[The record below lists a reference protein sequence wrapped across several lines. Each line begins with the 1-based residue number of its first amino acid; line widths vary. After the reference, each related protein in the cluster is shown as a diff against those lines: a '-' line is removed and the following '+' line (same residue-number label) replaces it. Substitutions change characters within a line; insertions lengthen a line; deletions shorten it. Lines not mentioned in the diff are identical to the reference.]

1 MNKKGHLRIPQEFRQ
16 ELRLEAGAPV
26 AVLRFGSALILLPQE
41 RHLSQLCK
49 RISARLLRREK

>member
-16 ELRLEAGAPV
+16 ELRLEASAPV

-41 RHLSQLCK
+41 RH
-49 RISARLLRREK
+49 